1 MYGNKVKHYQKEALK
16 TRLASADPYEIIQI
30 LMEGA
35 IESMKI
41 AVIMIEQRNFE
52 GKARALTKASSIIDS
67 LRVSLDMSVGGDMT
81 ENLASLYF
89 YMVRRLTEATVA
101 NDASMVKEVIELLD
115 SIKSA
120 WDQIPESAKQQ
131 AYSSSSETARAAAGA

>member
-16 TRLASADPYEIIQI
+16 TRLASADPHQIILM

-41 AVIMIEQRNFE
+41 AIITMEQRDFE
-52 GKARALTKASSIIDS
+52 NKAKAISKAGSIIDS
-67 LRVSLDMSVGGDMT
+67 LRLSLDMDIGGELS

-89 YMVRRLTEATVA
+89 YMSRRLVEANVENDPQIVA
-101 NDASMVKEVIELLD
+101 EVIDLITT
-115 SIKSA
+115 IKSA
-120 WDQIPESAKQQ
+120 WEQIPESAKNDAYQQ
-131 AYSSSSETARAAAGA
+131 LEQRQAV